1 MISDQ
6 IKDTLIDQI
15 IKGLIGQGPE
25 GIGPVLELLF
35 NTAMK
40 VEREQFLGASAHE
53 RSEERKGYANG
64 YKPKE
69 IQTRMG
75 ALDLAVPQVRGLG
88 FYPQSIEK
96 GCRSEKALKV
106 AIAQMYLEGVS
117 TRRVQDITEKLC
129 GYEISSTQVSRVTQE
144 LDGQFEQFRNRPIG
158 EICYLTVDAM
168 YLKVRH
174 NGAVISMAVL
184 LAYGITPDGKR
195 EILGASMSLS
205 EAEVHWREFFKNLHS
220 RGMHGLRLIIS
231 DNHPGM
237 KTARMAVFPSIPW
250 QRCQFHLAQNAQSY
264 APRKA
269 MRLEIAEVIRDIC
282 NSPSLEM
289 ARDLVRKAVEK
300 YQKRAPE
307 FARWLDENIEE
318 GLTVYQFPREHW
330 KKLRTSNGIERV
342 NREIK
347 RRTRVAVLFPNKES
361 ALRLVT
367 GVIIEIHEEWVTGRQ
382 YLDMSPLLNKK
393 SENE

>member
-1 MISDQ
+1 MISDRM
-6 IKDTLIDQI
+6 KDTLVEQI
-15 IKGLIGQGPE
+15 IKGLIGQGTE
-25 GIGPVLELLF
+25 GLQPVLELLF

-40 VEREQFLGASAHE
+40 VEREQFLGANAHE

-64 YKPKE
+64 YKPKG

-75 ALDLAVPQVRGLG
+75 ALELAVPQVRGLG

-96 GCRSEKALKV
+96 GTRSEKALKV

-158 EICYLTVDAM
+158 EICYLIVDAT

-174 NGAVISMAVL
+174 NGSVISMAIL
-184 LAYGITPDGKR
+184 LAYGITPEGKR
-195 EILGASMSLS
+195 EILGASASLS
-205 EAEVHWREFFKNLHS
+205 EAEVHWREFLLHLQS
-220 RGMHGLRLIIS
+220 RGMRGMRLGIS
-231 DNHPGM
+231 DDHPGL
-237 KTARMAVFPSIPW
+237 KNARMAVFPSLPW

-264 APRKA
+264 APKKS
-269 MRLEIAEVIRDIC
+269 MRLEIAEVMREIF
-282 NSPSLEM
+282 NSPTVEM
-289 ARDLVRKAVEK
+289 AREMARRAIEK
-300 YQKRAPE
+300 YRKRAPE
-307 FARWLDENIEE
+307 FGKWLEGNIEE
-318 GLTVYQFPREHW
+318 GLTVYQFPKEHW
-330 KKLRTSNGIERV
+330 KKIRTSNGMERL

-367 GVIIEIHEEWVTGRQ
+367 GVIIEIHEEWVTGKQ
-382 YLDMSPLLNKK
+382 YLDMSPLLGRD
-393 SENE
+393 SDNE